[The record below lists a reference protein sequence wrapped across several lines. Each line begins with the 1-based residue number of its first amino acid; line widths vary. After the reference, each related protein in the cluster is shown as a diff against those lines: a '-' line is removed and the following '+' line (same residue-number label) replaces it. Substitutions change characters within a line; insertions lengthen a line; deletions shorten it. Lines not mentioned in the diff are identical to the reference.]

1 MSPKMLKLFRI
12 AAISLLLG
20 LTSFNFAPVV
30 LAQDDLS
37 SDDIVDALTPKKSV
51 NRGIKVNK
59 ANPDEAP
66 SISMRVQFAY
76 DSDELENEAILS
88 LRALGAALRDPRL
101 ADYKFEII
109 GHTDAKGSDAY
120 NLELS
125 KRRAAAVVEH
135 LVFFHNVDRN
145 RLVAIGMGEEDPINK
160 SDPDAAENRRVEIIN
175 IGS

>member
-1 MSPKMLKLFRI
+1 MLKLFRI

-20 LTSFNFAPVV
+20 LTSFNLAP
-30 LAQDDLS
+30 LAIAQDDMS

-59 ANPDEAP
+59 ANKDEAP

-125 KRRAAAVVEH
+125 ERRAAAVVEH

-160 SDPDAAENRRVEIIN
+160 GDPDAAENRRVEIIN

>member
-1 MSPKMLKLFRI
+1 MLKLFRI

-20 LTSFNFAPVV
+20 LTTVQVAPVAI
-30 LAQDDLS
+30 AQDDLS
-37 SDDIVDALTPKKSV
+37 SNDIVDALTPKKSV

-59 ANPDEAP
+59 ANKDEAP

-109 GHTDAKGSDAY
+109 GHTDGKGSDEY

-160 SDPDAAENRRVEIIN
+160 GDPDAAENRRVEIIN

>member
-1 MSPKMLKLFRI
+1 
-12 AAISLLLG
+12 
-20 LTSFNFAPVV
+20 
-30 LAQDDLS
+30 
-37 SDDIVDALTPKKSV
+37 
-51 NRGIKVNK
+51 
-59 ANPDEAP
+59 
-66 SISMRVQFAY
+66 MRVQFAY

-109 GHTDAKGSDAY
+109 GHTDGKGSDEY

-145 RLVAIGMGEEDPINK
+145 RLVAIGMGEQDPINTA
-160 SDPDAAENRRVEIIN
+160 DPDAAENRRVEIIN
-175 IGS
+175 IGL

>member
-1 MSPKMLKLFRI
+1 MLKLFRI
-12 AAISLLLG
+12 AAISVLLG
-20 LTSFNFAPVV
+20 LSSLHLAPSAV
-30 LAQDDLS
+30 AQDDMS
-37 SDDIVDALTPKKSV
+37 SNDIVDALTPKKSV
-51 NRGIKVNK
+51 NRGLKVNK
-59 ANPDEAP
+59 ANKDEAP

-101 ADYKFEII
+101 AEYKFEII
-109 GHTDAKGSDAY
+109 GHTDAKGSDDY

-125 KRRAAAVVEH
+125 KRRAAAVVDH
-135 LVFFHNVDRN
+135 LVFFHNVDPD
-145 RLVAIGMGEEDPINK
+145 RLVAIGMGEQDPVNP

>member
-1 MSPKMLKLFRI
+1 MQKLVRI
-12 AAISLLLG
+12 VAIGLLLG
-20 LTSFNFAPVV
+20 LSPLAQ
-30 LAQDDLS
+30 AQDDLS
-37 SDDIVDALTPKKSV
+37 SDQIVDALTPREAS
-51 NRGIKVNK
+51 RGLKVTEANK
-59 ANPDEAP
+59 DQAP

-101 ADYKFEII
+101 KDYRFEII

-125 KRRAAAVVEH
+125 KRRAASVVEH
-135 LVFFHNVDRN
+135 LVFFHNVDRG
-145 RLVAIGMGEEDPINK
+145 RLLAVGMGESDPINK
-160 SDPDAAENRRVEIIN
+160 ADPDAAENRRVEIIN

>member
-1 MSPKMLKLFRI
+1 MLKLVRI
-12 AAISLLLG
+12 AVAGLLLG
-20 LTSFNFAPVV
+20 LAPLAQAPVAQ
-30 LAQDDLS
+30 AQDELS
-37 SDDIVDALTPKKSV
+37 SDDIVDALVPKEAS
-51 NRGIKVNK
+51 RGLKVTEANK
-59 ANPDEAP
+59 DEAP

-88 LRALGAALRDPRL
+88 LRALGAALRDKRL
-101 ADYKFEII
+101 EDYKFEII
-109 GHTDAKGSDAY
+109 GHTDAKGSDEY

-145 RLVAIGMGEEDPINK
+145 RLVAIGMGESDPINPN
-160 SDPDAAENRRVEIIN
+160 DPDAAENRRVEIIN

>member
-1 MSPKMLKLFRI
+1 MLKLFRI
-12 AAISLLLG
+12 AAMSLLLG
-20 LTSFNFAPVV
+20 VTSFQLAPIAI
-30 LAQDDLS
+30 AQDDLTS
-37 SDDIVDALTPKKSV
+37 NDIVDALTPKKSV

-59 ANPDEAP
+59 ANKDEAP

-101 ADYKFEII
+101 VNYKFEII
-109 GHTDAKGSDAY
+109 GHTDAKGSDEY

-135 LVFFHNVDRN
+135 LVFFHNVDPD
-145 RLVAIGMGEEDPINK
+145 RLVAIGMGEEDPINRT
-160 SDPDAAENRRVEIIN
+160 DPDAAENRRVEIIN